1 MKSQMMRL
9 AFGAKFGKP
18 DRPLVLLLSPA
29 IAANR
34 LGFNSDPS
42 AAVPIPV
49 AMRPKKW
56 RRVSNRLCSR
66 KGFIGESSKA
76 QSSRETLMGV
86 ESFPVA
92 LRSSSLHQTSSPNSR
107 SEVWALVLGD
117 SIEL

>member
-18 DRPLVLLLSPA
+18 DRRLVLLLSPA
-29 IAANR
+29 IAAKR

-66 KGFIGESSKA
+66 KGFIGESSQA
-76 QSSRETLMGV
+76 QSSELKGNITGV

-92 LRSSSLHQTSSPNSR
+92 LRSSSLHRTSWTKSR
-107 SEVWALVLGD
+107 SEVWVLVIGNFH
-117 SIEL
+117 